1 MKKRQNIITIIVL
14 LLGVLLISGGI
25 LFSKSKFVEDS
36 TRYSQYMRD
45 VKPSAWTATDG
56 VGRTLTTQNNKASD
70 GKFRNVGVFYWPWH
84 YENNINSPGPYNV
97 NNINNAN
104 PSRIHDW
111 SWWNNNY
118 SSGAYWWNQPI
129 YGYYQELDEYVLRK
143 QAELLADAKVDF
155 IVLDC
160 TNSNIVWKDGYE
172 KILKV
177 WKEAQNDGVNVP
189 KIAFMTNFTYSDGGD
204 SAVEQLL
211 TNLYDPSCNNYKNY
225 QDYLYTYNG
234 KFLLLLDVSGLKD
247 TSGGEAKLAELQQRF
262 EVRDPVATY
271 FDGINDSSWKPNGEW
286 GWLSVNPQAVYKK
299 AVDTRAEQVTVS
311 VSQNATYDT
320 NQLTA
325 MNGNN
330 VMGRSFAKGNYFYTY
345 QSKGKTITVDESI
358 KVNGTSSGANTSLYG
373 RNFQQ
378 QWDYAIEID
387 PEIIFVTGW
396 NEWIMGRQ
404 EQWPSASDGA
414 SVTNAFPD
422 QFNDE
427 YSRDIE
433 PSSGD
438 LKDNYYYQLVENIR
452 RYKGVS
458 SQSAQSTP
466 ISIDINKTTDWDN
479 ANLINYYHYV
489 GGKERNA
496 RGWGL
501 NYETYVN
508 NTFRNDIVNSK
519 VSYDSRYIYFYVETV
534 DDLSGDLNDK
544 FMRLLIDSKDNKT
557 DSNSD
562 NWEGFEYIVNKT
574 YTENNLN
581 TVKLEKFTGSG
592 FATTAVGDVLYTR
605 TGNVFQLAIPRVYLG
620 LTSNNINFRFKW
632 ADNNLDNGDIMTLYT
647 DGDVAPGG
655 RFTYSFTGAAASDSV
670 IPVLGISLNKSETT
684 IDVGSKEALSVTFN
698 PTNATNKSITW
709 TSSDTSV
716 ATVSSSGVVSGVKA
730 GTATITATS
739 QESGKTATCVVTV
752 NDPFIHVTGVTL
764 NESFVSI
771 EVGKTTV
778 LSPTVSPSNATNK
791 AVTWISTDPSVATV
805 SSSGEVTGIKAGNAA
820 ITVRTVDGNKTATCA
835 VQVTDP
841 IVQVTGVSL
850 NNTATSIEVGHTT
863 TLVATVSPNNATDKS
878 VTWESSDTSVATVS
892 DSGVVTGVKAGTA
905 TITVRT
911 VDGNKTA
918 TCLITVN
925 NQVVHVTGVSLEF
938 TDVSI
943 EVGATWHFTAT
954 ISPSNATN
962 KNVTWSSSDETVATI
977 SGDGIATGLKEGTT
991 WITVTTVDGQKSTNC
1006 LLTVRPKTIAVTG
1019 VSLNKSTTTIEVG
1032 KTETLVATVTPANAT
1047 NKAVTWTSSDTSIA
1061 TVSSS
1066 GEVTGIKAGTAT
1078 ITVKT
1083 TSGNKTAICDVTI
1096 KNPVISVTGV
1106 SLNKSTTTIEV
1117 GKTETLVATVN
1128 PSNATNKSVTW
1139 SSSDTSIAN
1148 VSSSGVVTGVKAG
1161 TATITVRTVDGN
1173 KTATCA
1179 VTIKN
1184 PVISVTSVS
1193 LNKTQATIDVGKT
1206 VELTATVTPSNATNK
1221 TVTWESSDTSIAT
1234 VSNSGVVTGVK
1245 AGTATITVRTVDGNK
1260 TATCNVTVKTPTVQ
1274 VTGVSLN
1281 KSTTSVEVGHNTK
1294 LIATVMP
1301 NNATN
1306 KNVTWTSSDE
1316 SVATVS
1322 NGLVTGVKK
1331 GTATITVRTVDGNK
1345 TATCMVN
1352 VVETSVPV
1360 TGVSLNK
1367 QTMSLNIGMEEQ
1379 LIPTVTPSNT
1389 TNDNVVWTSSDTSV
1403 ATVSL
1408 AGVVTG
1414 IKAGS
1419 VTITVR
1425 TVDGNKTATCEV
1437 TVIDPTIYVTGVN
1450 INKTEL
1456 SIDIGKTET
1465 LVATVTPSNATN
1477 KSVTWTSSDTSIV
1490 SVSDSGIVT
1499 GIKAGTATIT
1509 VKTVDGNKTATCEVT
1524 VIKEEDSQEPID
1536 NNDNNKES
1544 NNLIKTI
1551 TINGTSIPLEDDKV
1565 KYSYTVDNSI
1575 DTVEIGSTLVNDEIS
1590 FVTGYGPRKV
1600 PLKVGKNV
1608 VLLKVLTNEKEIT
1621 YEIEITRL
1629 DLEGEI
1635 ENVPNTGL
1643 SSELLTYISIICL
1656 IITTFFVVYKKQD

>member
-1 MKKRQNIITIIVL
+1 MRKRQNIITIIVL

-25 LFSKSKFVEDS
+25 LFPKPNKEEESNIN
-36 TRYSQYMRD
+36 YSLIKENIVPYL
-45 VKPSAWTATDG
+45 WTATDG

-70 GKFRNVGVFYWPWH
+70 GKFRNVGVFYSPWH
-84 YENNINSPGPYNV
+84 YENNINSPGPFNV

-111 SWWNNNY
+111 TWWNNNY

-143 QAELLADAKVDF
+143 QAELLASAEVDF
-155 IVLDC
+155 IVFDC

-211 TNLYDPSCNNYKNY
+211 TNLYDPSCQNYKSY
-225 QDYLYTYNG
+225 QNLLYTYNG
-234 KFLLLLDVSGLKD
+234 KFLILLDVSGLKE

-271 FDGINDSSWKPNGEW
+271 FDGITDSSWKPNGEW

-325 MNGNN
+325 MNGNK
-330 VMGRSFAKGNYFYTY
+330 VMGRSFARGNYFYTY

-378 QWDYAIEID
+378 QWDYAIDID

-404 EQWPSASDGA
+404 EQWPSAADGA
-414 SVTNAFPD
+414 PVTNAFPD

-458 SQSAQSTP
+458 SQGSQTTP
-466 ISIDINKTTDWDN
+466 ISIDINKTTDWKN
-479 ANLINYYHYV
+479 ANLINYYHYA

-501 NYETYVN
+501 NHETYVN
-508 NTFRNDIVNSK
+508 NTFRNDIINSK
-519 VSYDSRYIYFYVETV
+519 VSYDGRYIYFYVETV
-534 DDLSGDLNDK
+534 DDLSGNLNDK

-684 IDVGSKEALSVTFN
+684 IDVGSTEALSVTFN

-716 ATVSSSGVVSGVKA
+716 ATVSNSGVVSGVKA

-739 QESGKTATCVVTV
+739 QENGKTATCVVTV
-752 NDPFIHVTGVTL
+752 NDPIVHVTGVTL
-764 NESFVSI
+764 NKNSTTI
-771 EVGKTTV
+771 DVGKTEFLEATV
-778 LSPTVSPSNATNK
+778 TPNNVTNK
-791 AVTWISTDPSVATV
+791 NVTWS
-805 SSSGEVTGIKAGNAA
+805 
-820 ITVRTVDGNKTATCA
+820 
-835 VQVTDP
+835 
-841 IVQVTGVSL
+841 
-850 NNTATSIEVGHTT
+850 
-863 TLVATVSPNNATDKS
+863 
-878 VTWESSDTSVATVS
+878 SSDTSIATVI
-892 DSGVVTGVKAGTA
+892 DGVVTGVKAGTA

-918 TCLITVN
+918 TCLIKVN
-925 NQVVHVTGVSLEF
+925 NPVVHVTGVSLEF

-954 ISPSNATN
+954 ISPNNATN

-977 SGDGIATGLKEGTT
+977 SDDGIATGLKEGTT

-1032 KTETLVATVTPANAT
+1032 KTETLVATVTPENAT
-1047 NKAVTWTSSDTSIA
+1047 NKSVTWTSSDTS
-1061 TVSSS
+1061 
-1066 GEVTGIKAGTAT
+1066 
-1078 ITVKT
+1078 
-1083 TSGNKTAICDVTI
+1083 
-1096 KNPVISVTGV
+1096 
-1106 SLNKSTTTIEV
+1106 
-1117 GKTETLVATVN
+1117 VAT
-1128 PSNATNKSVTW
+1128 
-1139 SSSDTSIAN
+1139 

-1161 TATITVRTVDGN
+1161 TATITVKTTSGN
-1173 KTATCA
+1173 KTATCT
-1179 VTIKN
+1179 VTVKN
-1184 PVISVTSVS
+1184 PVISVTGVS

-1260 TATCNVTVKTPTVQ
+1260 TATCNVTVKTPIVQ

-1281 KSTTSVEVGHNTK
+1281 KSTTSVEVGHNTT
-1294 LIATVMP
+1294 LIATVTP
-1301 NNATN
+1301 SNATN

-1322 NGLVTGVKK
+1322 NGIVTGVKA

-1360 TGVSLNK
+1360 TGVGLNK

-1379 LIPTVTPSNT
+1379 LIPTVTPSNA
-1389 TNDNVVWTSSDTSV
+1389 TNDNVVWTSSNTSV

-1419 VTITVR
+1419 ATITVR

-1477 KSVTWTSSDTSIV
+1477 KAVTWTSSDTSIV
-1490 SVSDSGIVT
+1490 AVSDSGIVT
-1499 GIKAGTATIT
+1499 GVKEGTAIIT

-1551 TINGTSIPLEDDKV
+1551 TINGTSIPLEDNKV

-1575 DTVEIGSTLVNDEIS
+1575 DTVEIGSTLINDEIS

-1608 VLLKVLTNEKEIT
+1608 ILLKVLTNEKEIT
-1621 YEIEITRL
+1621 YEIEITRME
-1629 DLEGEI
+1629 LEGEI

>member
-189 KIAFMTNFTYSDGGD
+189 KIAFMTNFTYSQGGD

-262 EVRDPVATY
+262 EIRDPVATY
-271 FDGINDSSWKPNGEW
+271 FDGITDSSWKPNGEW
-286 GWLSVNPQAVYKK
+286 GWLSVYPQAVYKK

-466 ISIDINKTTDWDN
+466 VSIDISKTTDWDN
-479 ANLINYYHYV
+479 ANIINYYHYR

-501 NYETYVN
+501 NHETYVN
-508 NTFRNDIVNSK
+508 NTFRNDIINSK
-519 VSYDSRYIYFYVETV
+519 VSYDGRYIYFYVETV
-534 DDLSGDLNDK
+534 DNLSGNLNDK

-592 FATTAVGDVLYTR
+592 FATTEVGDVLYTR

-684 IDVGSKEALSVTFN
+684 IDVGSTEALSVTFN

-716 ATVSSSGVVSGVKA
+716 ATVSNSGVVSGVKA

-820 ITVRTVDGNKTATCA
+820 ITVRTVDGNKTAMCA
-835 VQVTDP
+835 VKVTDP

-925 NQVVHVTGVSLEF
+925 NPVVHVTGVSLEF

-1019 VSLNKSTTTIEVG
+1019 VSLNKSTATIEVG

-1066 GEVTGIKAGTAT
+1066 GVVTGVKAGTAT

-1083 TSGNKTAICDVTI
+1083 TSGNKTATCTVTV

-1139 SSSDTSIAN
+1139 S
-1148 VSSSGVVTGVKAG
+1148 
-1161 TATITVRTVDGN
+1161 
-1173 KTATCA
+1173 
-1179 VTIKN
+1179 
-1184 PVISVTSVS
+1184 
-1193 LNKTQATIDVGKT
+1193 
-1206 VELTATVTPSNATNK
+1206 
-1221 TVTWESSDTSIAT
+1221 SSDTSIAT

-1281 KSTTSVEVGHNTK
+1281 KSTTSVEVGHNTT

-1322 NGLVTGVKK
+1322 NGLVTGVKA
-1331 GTATITVRTVDGNK
+1331 GTATITVKTVDGNK
-1345 TATCMVN
+1345 TATCTVN

-1360 TGVSLNK
+1360 TGVGLNK
-1367 QTMSLNIGMEEQ
+1367 QPMSLNIGMDEQ
-1379 LIPTVTPSNT
+1379 LIPTVTPNNA
-1389 TNDNVVWTSSDTSV
+1389 TNDNVVWTSSDSSV

-1477 KSVTWTSSDTSIV
+1477 KSVTWASSDTSIV
-1490 SVSDSGIVT
+1490 AVSDSGIVT
-1499 GIKAGTATIT
+1499 GVKEGTATIT